1 MHLTGALRRKERR
14 KKSRRAAATRAA
26 DGQRRYADPAKA
38 AVMTSVERLVRDG
51 LALCSELDSGALEL
65 TLLTGEVF
73 HLGRTSV
80 TRII

>member
-1 MHLTGALRRKERR
+1 MHPTSGLQCKERG
-14 KKSRRAAATRAA
+14 KKACSTVHGTR
-26 DGQRRYADPAKA
+26 GKRRYADPAKA

-51 LALCSELDSGALEL
+51 LAWCSELDSGALEL